1 MECYFNKK
9 RGAHST
15 QSTHTQEMTF
25 LIKEHPYYSRKKG
38 GIKDGRKEIS
48 ISDIE

>member
-1 MECYFNKK
+1 MQCYFYKK
-9 RGAHST
+9 EVRT
-15 QSTHTQEMTF
+15 RQSTHTQEMTF

-38 GIKDGRKEIS
+38 GIKDGKER